1 MKSHGLGL
9 QGGLQNE
16 KWPCDMTWF
25 PTHTPLKTLSASL
38 FGHSLFT
45 VFGGPSAQFKIP
57 GLVLE
62 TWNGGRA

>member
-1 MKSHGLGL
+1 
-9 QGGLQNE
+9 
-16 KWPCDMTWF
+16 MTWF